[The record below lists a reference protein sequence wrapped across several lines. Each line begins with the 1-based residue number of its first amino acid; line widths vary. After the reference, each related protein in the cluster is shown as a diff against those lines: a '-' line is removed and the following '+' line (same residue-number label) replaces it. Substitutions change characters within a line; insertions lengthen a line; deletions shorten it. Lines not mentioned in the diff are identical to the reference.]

1 MKISTDTL
9 NILKWI
15 SSDINGAIRIDA
27 GNKIYS
33 TAITK
38 ALCTVVE
45 VEEEFPCQFVTADL
59 SKFLAMSA
67 LFEEPE
73 FTFNEQCVQISSS
86 NGKNTSVFYQTD
98 PACVQQSNK
107 VPRPQ
112 KEIAI
117 SFHIKSDDL
126 KKVFR
131 AAAVMDAPEL
141 FITAKDGIVRMS
153 CSTKLSTLS
162 EYGDK
167 QGATNSFDI
176 ILGECNEEDN
186 FEFHY
191 KRKFFKIYADFS
203 YDVEIATSGLAK
215 FSASDSPFKQFEIY
229 VAPIVDDR
237 R

>member
-1 MKISTDTL
+1 MKISANTL

-38 ALCTVVE
+38 ALCTYVE
-45 VEEEFPCQFVTADL
+45 VDEEFPCQFVTADL

-67 LFEEPE
+67 LFDEPD
-73 FTFNEQCVQISSS
+73 FTFNEQCVLISSA

-98 PACVQQSNK
+98 PACVQQSNR

-112 KEIAI
+112 KDIAI
-117 SFHIKSDDL
+117 KFHIKSEDL

-141 FITAKDGIVRMS
+141 FVSAKDGILRMS
-153 CSTKLSTLS
+153 CSTKLSTIS
-162 EYGDK
+162 EYADH
-167 QGATNSFDI
+167 GAANTFDI
-176 ILGECNEEDN
+176 ILGECDENDSY
-186 FEFHY
+186 EFHY
-191 KRKFFKIYADFS
+191 KRKFFKVYADFS

-215 FSASDSPFKQFEIY
+215 FSASDSPFKQFDIY